1 MALSIM
7 LNIRKCLFFLI
18 LISLYPGPLLVLAS
32 PADAFAN
39 SLVRRALPDAPN
51 GYTPAIVKCPF
62 TDPSVREATELSKNE
77 TKWLQKRQGKR
88 LREMQTLLTRLNIS
102 DFNATQYFTDS
113 HPSSLPNIGI
123 AFSGGGYR
131 ALLNGAGAFA
141 AFDNRTKNSTAPGQL
156 GGLLQSATY
165 VSGLSGGSWLVGS
178 IYTNNFTTVT
188 ALLNANT
195 SGLWDFNQSV
205 LQGPTGDTGYF
216 RQLLNTVD
224 GKEEAGFPVSIT
236 DYW

>member
-1 MALSIM
+1 MLDLKIRLSLLLFI
-7 LNIRKCLFFLI
+7 CL
-18 LISLYPGPLLVLAS
+18 SPGLLLVLAS
-32 PADAFAN
+32 TSDALAI
-39 SLVRRALPDAPN
+39 SLGRRALPDAPN
-51 GYTPAIVKCPF
+51 GYTPAGVQCPF
-62 TDPSVREATELSKNE
+62 ANPSVRMATDLSQNE
-77 TKWLQKRQGKR
+77 TNWLQKRQDKR
-88 LREMQTLLTRLNIS
+88 LQVMQGLLTRLNIS
-102 DFNATQYFTDS
+102 DFNATQYFTNFE
-113 HPSSLPNIGI
+113 PSSLPNVGI

-141 AFDNRTKNSTAPGQL
+141 AFDERTNNSTAPGQL

-178 IYTNNFTTVT
+178 IFTNNFTTVS

-205 LQGPTGDTGYF
+205 LKGPTGDTGYF

>member
-1 MALSIM
+1 M
-7 LNIRKCLFFLI
+7 
-18 LISLYPGPLLVLAS
+18 
-32 PADAFAN
+32 
-39 SLVRRALPDAPN
+39 
-51 GYTPAIVKCPF
+51 
-62 TDPSVREATELSKNE
+62 
-77 TKWLQKRQGKR
+77 QG
-88 LREMQTLLTRLNIS
+88 LLTRLNIS
-102 DFNATQYFTDS
+102 DFNATQYFTDF

-123 AFSGGGYR
+123 SFSGGGYR

-141 AFDNRTKNSTAPGQL
+141 AFDNRTKNSTAPGRL

-188 ALLNANT
+188 ALLNTNT

-205 LQGPTGDTGYF
+205 LQGPIGDTGYF